1 MNFSVENPKVFYLF
15 ILLFGA
21 LFYSVLKFKKLSKSF
36 SENNS
41 LQRQIHAFVRFKR
54 CFVFRTIFRS
64 LMAVM
69 IIFALAGISWG
80 TNLLPVQKNG
90 RAVSFVFDISY
101 SMEATDCP
109 DGMTR
114 LDAASKYAQE
124 LLNHLDGAKVSVV
137 IAKGEGSLAV
147 PLTEDF
153 FAVRTILQ
161 NLSPKLMTSVGT
173 SLGKGINTAISS
185 FPSQSSEANY
195 IWLFTDGEETDNSL
209 QDSLSKAVKSGIP
222 VVVIGFG
229 SERETEILAGDGK
242 TKIKTALRSSSIE
255 KILSSV
261 QKKKTKNLQ
270 GQTANALTYVDA
282 SEMGSAYKII
292 KMLMMDEQ
300 NSVLTYEAQTVPRHS
315 LFIVLAIVFYMAS
328 FLFGEMDIQQGKK
341 KLLSSV
347 SSAIIFGVLFTGC
360 SAHSRDGTK
369 LLEGNINWQRKNY
382 QKAVASFLEVKDNA
396 HERGDFLTEDYAL
409 YGLATTYLMQN
420 ETEAAMARYSQISK
434 DAPDNIK
441 FAVFYNSGI
450 IAHRNG
456 DYDLAAEFFKN
467 ALLINSS
474 NTNAKI
480 NMELSLQENSVQEN
494 VSQENLDKVNVQ
506 SDDKILQNELYS
518 IIRETE
524 QTQWK
529 NQESNSES
537 TDKDY

>member
-1 MNFSVENPKVFYLF
+1 
-15 ILLFGA
+15 
-21 LFYSVLKFKKLSKSF
+21 
-36 SENNS
+36 
-41 LQRQIHAFVRFKR
+41 
-54 CFVFRTIFRS
+54 
-64 LMAVM
+64 MAVM

-80 TNLLPVQKNG
+80 TNLIPVQKNG

-114 LDAASKYAQE
+114 LSAASKYAQE

-185 FPSQSSEANY
+185 FPGQSSEANY

-209 QDSLSKAVKSGIP
+209 QDSLANAQKTGIP

-229 SERETEILAGDGK
+229 SERESEILAGDGK

-261 QKKKTKNLQ
+261 QKKKNKNYQ
-270 GQTANALTYVDA
+270 GQSSNFLTYVDA

-292 KMLMMDEQ
+292 KMLMMNEQ
-300 NSVLTYEAQTVPRHS
+300 SSILTYESQSVPRHS
-315 LFIVLAIVFYMAS
+315 LFILLAIVFYIAS

-347 SSAIIFGVLFTGC
+347 SSAIIFATIFTGC

-369 LLEGNINWQRKNY
+369 LLEGNLNWQRKNY
-382 QKAVASFLEVKDNA
+382 QKAVADFLEVQDNA

-420 ETEAAMARYSQISK
+420 ETDAALLRYSQISEN
-434 DAPDNIK
+434 APNDIK

-456 DYDLAAEFFKN
+456 DYDLAAELFKN

-474 NTNAKI
+474 STNAKI

-494 VSQENLDKVNVQ
+494 VSQKTVDNVNLK
-506 SDDKILQNELYS
+506 SDDKLLQNELFS
-518 IIRETE
+518 IIRENE
-524 QTQWK
+524 QNQWK

>member
-15 ILLFGA
+15 LVLLVA
-21 LFYSVLKFKKLSKSF
+21 LVYSILKFKKLSKSF

-41 LQRQIHAFVRFKR
+41 LQRQIHAFVRFRR
-54 CFVFRTIFRS
+54 CFILRTIFRS

-80 TNLLPVQKNG
+80 TNLIPVQKNG

-114 LDAASKYAQE
+114 LSAASKYAQE

-185 FPSQSSEANY
+185 FPGQSSEANY

-209 QDSLSKAVKSGIP
+209 QDSLANAQKAGIP

-229 SERETEILAGDGK
+229 SERESEILAGDGK

-261 QKKKTKNLQ
+261 QKKKNKNYQ
-270 GQTANALTYVDA
+270 GQSSNFLTYVDA

-292 KMLMMDEQ
+292 KMLMINEQ
-300 NSVLTYEAQTVPRHS
+300 SSILTYESQSVPRHS
-315 LFIVLAIVFYMAS
+315 LLILLAIVFYIAS

-347 SSAIIFGVLFTGC
+347 SSAIIFATIFTGC
-360 SAHSRDGTK
+360 SARSHDGTK
-369 LLEGNINWQRKNY
+369 LLEGNLNWQRKNY
-382 QKAVASFLEVKDNA
+382 QKAVADFLEVQDNA

-409 YGLATTYLMQN
+409 YGLGTTYLMQN
-420 ETEAAMARYSQISK
+420 ETDAALLRYSQISEN
-434 DAPDNIK
+434 APNDIK

-456 DYDLAAEFFKN
+456 DYNLAAELFKN

-474 NTNAKI
+474 STNAKI

-494 VSQENLDKVNVQ
+494 VSQKSVDNVNVQ
-506 SDDKILQNELYS
+506 SDDKLLQNELYS
-518 IIRETE
+518 IIRENE
-524 QTQWK
+524 QNQWK
-529 NQESNSES
+529 NQESNSQS